1 MLEVWIAVG
10 AVLLIVI
17 AIAVYA
23 VATSRSLKR
32 LSSRVDGAWGDIAAQ
47 LAAREELLPQLEA
60 RLRGFATHEDKVFAA
75 FAEARQA
82 SSQAETPE
90 ELSAAENRV
99 QGALRG
105 LFAASEAYPQ
115 LQSSREF
122 LQLQSDLVDVENRIQ
137 ASRRFYNGGV
147 REYNT
152 KVKVFPNNL
161 VAGPLHYEQR
171 AFFEVADRAAISQP
185 PRVQF

>member
-82 SSQAETPE
+82 SSQAETPK
-90 ELSAAENRV
+90 R
-99 QGALRG
+99 
-105 LFAASEAYPQ
+105 
-115 LQSSREF
+115 
-122 LQLQSDLVDVENRIQ
+122 
-137 ASRRFYNGGV
+137 
-147 REYNT
+147 
-152 KVKVFPNNL
+152 
-161 VAGPLHYEQR
+161 
-171 AFFEVADRAAISQP
+171 
-185 PRVQF
+185 

>member
-32 LSSRVDGAWGDIAAQ
+32 LQARVDAAWTDITAQ
-47 LAAREELLPQLEA
+47 LVAREELLPQLESSV
-60 RLRGFATHEDKVFAA
+60 RTFATHEDKAFAA
-75 FAEARQA
+75 FDQARQA

-90 ELSAAENRV
+90 EVSAAENRV

-105 LFAASEAYPQ
+105 LFAAAEAYPQ
-115 LQSSREF
+115 LQASREF

-171 AFFEVADRAAISQP
+171 SFFEVADRAAISQP

>member
-1 MLEVWIAVG
+1 MEVWIAIG

-17 AIAVYA
+17 AVAVF
-23 VATSRSLKR
+23 VIATSRSLKR
-32 LSSRVDGAWGDIAAQ
+32 LSSRVDTAWNDITVQ
-47 LAAREELLPQLEA
+47 LAAREELLPQLERRVRA
-60 RLRGFATHEDKVFAA
+60 FASHEEKTFAA

-90 ELSAAENRV
+90 EVSAAENRV

-105 LFAASEAYPQ
+105 LFAASEGYPQ

-122 LQLQSDLVDVENRIQ
+122 LQLQSDLVEVENRIQ

-171 AFFEVADRAAISQP
+171 TFFEVADRAAISQP

>member
-17 AIAVYA
+17 AVVVYV
-23 VATSRSLKR
+23 VATNRSLKR
-32 LSSRVDGAWGDIAAQ
+32 LSARVDGAWSDITTQ

-60 RLRGFATHEDKVFAA
+60 RVRGLATHEDKVFAA
-75 FAEARQA
+75 FEEARAA
-82 SSQAETPE
+82 SSRAATPE
-90 ELSAAENRV
+90 EVSAAENLV
-99 QGALRG
+99 QGSLRG
-105 LFAASEAYPQ
+105 VFAAAEAYPQ

-161 VAGPLHYEQR
+161 VAGPLHFEQR
-171 AFFEVADRAAISQP
+171 TFFEVADRAAISQP